1 MKKAVKNR
9 VSLSDESDLSDLSDW
24 SDPSHWSAGLLVCRF
39 GGLPVCHF
47 TFSLP

>member
-9 VSLSDESDLSDLSDW
+9 SSLSSRSDLSDW
-24 SDPSHWSAGLLVCRF
+24 SDWSDCSTGLLVCRF
-39 GGLPVCHF
+39 GGLPVCHL